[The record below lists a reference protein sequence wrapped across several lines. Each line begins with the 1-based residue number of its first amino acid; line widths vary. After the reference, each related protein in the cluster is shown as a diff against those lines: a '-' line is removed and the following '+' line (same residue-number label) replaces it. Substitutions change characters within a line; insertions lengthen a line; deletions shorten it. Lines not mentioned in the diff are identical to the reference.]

1 MNFMQGKR
9 SRSHRARLIFLT
21 GLLAAALANAGCL
34 GLTGATNP
42 NGTPDTTGPT
52 VAITSPTSG
61 ASVSGTVNI
70 VATASD
76 DSGVAGVQFKVD
88 GANVGAEDT
97 VPPFAIAWNTAGVAG
112 GDHTLVA
119 VARDGAGNLSTSAP
133 VVVLIAAADS
143 TPPTVSIT
151 SPANNASVS
160 GTINIQ
166 ASASDNVGVVGV
178 QFKVDG
184 ANTGEED
191 TVAPYSYSLNTASL
205 ANGSHTLTAVAR
217 DAANNTA
224 TSAAVTINVNNVAP
238 DTTAPNVS
246 ISAPAGGATVS
257 GTISLNA
264 AASDNV
270 GVAGVQFKV
279 DGVNIGAEDTTSPY
293 SVSWDTRTVSNGSH
307 SITAVARDAAG
318 NTRTSAAVSVT
329 VNNTAPD
336 TTAPT
341 VSISAPA
348 SGATVSGSVSLSA
361 TASDNVG
368 VVGVQF
374 KVDGANI
381 GAEDSSSPYSVSWDT
396 RTAANGSHS
405 ITAVARDAA
414 GNTRTSAAVSVT
426 VNNVGLDTTAPTVSI
441 SAPAAGATVS
451 GSVTLSASA
460 SDNVGVAGV
469 QFKVDGVNV
478 GAEDTTSPYS
488 VSWDTQTAVN
498 GSHAITAVARDAAGN
513 TRSSAVVSVTVNNA
527 SSTGRVIT
535 ISPSN
540 ADATCNEEFENV
552 ANTLQPGDTLI
563 LRGGIYTQNCR
574 RAITANGTASN
585 PITIRAATGETPVLT
600 RPANN
605 IDTQNNIEI
614 VSSSY
619 LIIKGVQFKGGS
631 TGVRFVNT
639 NDFITIEDCEVHE
652 TGNNAIAVNSGNSDG
667 LTIRR
672 NHIHNTGL
680 SSGSTEGEGMYLGCN
695 NNTCRVMNSLIENNY
710 IHHTRGTSSGGN
722 DGIEVKVGSGGNT
735 IRNNVIHDTNIGQQF
750 PAIFVYGNVAQPN
763 IVEGN
768 VMWNCGECI
777 QVEADAV
784 IRNNIILNHS
794 ITGIAAIPHAQ
805 VPTMQNVTIVN
816 NTIYGGPE
824 CVVLSWSSAS
834 NMTFANNAVYC
845 ASGTAV
851 NGSGLT
857 RTGITIRNNYV
868 AGALSGGSVDN
879 NAFFNGGSATSAF
892 VNAAGMNLW
901 PAVGSVLRGTAN
913 SSFAPGFD
921 FNGTARTAPHDVG
934 AYETE
939 GLNANPGWTIQP
951 GFKSGTAPASGDTT
965 PPSVSMTS
973 PANGQTVSGTI
984 TVTATASDNVGVAGV
999 QFRVDGANVGA
1010 EDATAPYSVSWN
1022 TSGVSNGSHSITAVA
1037 RDAAG
1042 NTTLSSAVTVNVN
1055 NPMPPVPSCPLRGSC
1070 NLEAGLAGRTDLL
1083 LFEDW
1088 EASNWMTHW
1097 TSIGN
1102 SGNTIAVTTP
1112 VFAGARSVEVR
1123 VPTGQHD
1130 GASLNFTFKDVGL
1143 ADPNEIYFRYYVR
1156 FNDTWQV
1163 NGGGEI
1169 GKLPGFGGTYGIGGW
1184 GGRQSTGTNGWSA
1197 RMVGYDTGATNQVGF
1212 YTYHA
1217 DMTDTYGEHM
1227 RWPDQLQRNRW
1238 YCIETRAR
1246 MNSITGSRGN
1256 NDGILE
1262 GWIDDRLVFSRKNL
1276 RFSDVSN
1283 IQIQEV
1289 WGNVYVGG
1297 SWTADRNMAIHFDNA
1312 VIARNRIGCGGT
1324 TADATPPIVSITS
1337 PLNGQTVSGTIS
1349 VSATASDNVGV
1360 AGVQFRI
1367 DGASLGAEDTT
1378 SPYGVTLDT
1387 TSLVNGSHQ
1396 LQAVAR
1402 DAAGNTSS
1410 ASISISVNNGATPSP
1425 ISVSISPQQV
1435 SVQAGGSVQFS
1446 ATVLNAQNTSV
1457 TWTATAGT
1465 ISSSGFYTAPATAG
1479 SAQVT
1484 ATSVAD
1490 PTKSATAQVAITSTP
1505 PPSGT
1510 CAGSTDASATI
1521 MPDSTVPPRPALGVE
1536 IRDPK
1541 LGGCYRRFSDSTAS
1555 GTQEAT
1561 HIYSELQAWN
1571 ADGTK
1576 ILLEYAGIM
1585 DAQTGARIAA
1595 SPPGISERW
1604 SPTDPNVIFYLDSGS
1619 NGDGS
1624 GCSSARLMKYILN
1637 GSTTQRQL
1645 VRCFTEYSSFDKDRS
1660 WQEMS
1665 ADGNRIALISSSGQA
1680 FVYDLAAQ
1688 QKMAVVSVGLGIEWV
1703 QVSPSGRYLL
1713 VNYGGN
1719 GESRGSGLES
1729 FDPATGAYLG
1739 KVNTGHGHGSTA
1751 WTADGTEWYV
1761 ADYAA
1766 NSGTGVTGPY
1776 VVKSRL
1782 PRGHDDWKAGDR
1794 SAEVALVDHKWGR
1807 AMHVSCLSRTE
1818 WCAVSTYASS
1828 GAGPFYDEVFRVSL
1842 NGTDANP
1849 RVERLVHHYS
1859 DYSWQNS
1866 SSSCNLNGYRAQPH
1880 ASISR
1885 DATQI
1890 IFGSSWGQVCRAE
1903 AYVVRLAGSPAPPP
1917 APQALTVAITSP
1929 TGGASV
1935 SGTISLTANASSS
1948 LGIAGVQFKVDG
1960 VNVGA
1965 EDTTAPYSVSLN
1977 TATLNNGSHT
1987 VTAVVRDAA
1996 GNTATSGSVVINV
2009 NNMTSDTTPPV
2020 ISGILASP
2028 NVSSAI
2034 ISWATNEAAD
2044 SQVEFG
2050 PTTAYG
2056 QSSALDTTRVT
2067 GHSVTLTGLL
2077 ASTTYHYRVKS
2088 RDTAG
2093 NLSVSGDQSF
2103 VTLNQATSGIPSTLG
2118 WYQVP
2123 NTRQG
2128 DYCPADAFG
2137 YSFSSKCG
2145 AVIGAWGGGIADTAR
2160 NRMIIWG
2167 GGHGDYAGNELYAME
2182 FSTLTMKRLNNPSPP
2197 PSGSP
2202 AATSDGK
2209 PNSRHTYNGLAYIAH
2224 ADKMFAFSGSLWSS
2238 GEARN
2243 DTWLLDLATLQW
2255 RQVSA
2260 TGPSADYN
2268 VHANYDSVT
2277 KKVFVADRGS
2287 LWRFDPASEQYTR
2300 VGSLGLGLATS
2311 SVIDPKRR
2319 ILFVFGTDWGGSR
2332 QFSAVNVDTG
2342 QPISMTLSGCDGLI
2356 SAAPVGNGEGSGPG
2370 LDYDPVQD
2378 KIVGWVTGDT
2388 VYIFDPDTRS
2398 CTTRTFAGGPGT
2410 PNGSG
2415 TYGRFRYYPSLGVFG
2430 LVNKSGQNAYTLRLT
2445 SPQAGAQATE
2455 LALSGVAAINIMA
2468 HSATVVWTTS
2478 AWADGQ
2484 VACGVFAPDGI
2495 RSPLDLTPAINHAH
2509 TLNFLDADTAYQCQ
2523 AMSRD
2528 SAGQLAVSPVF
2539 SFRTAR

>member
-1 MNFMQGKR
+1 MDFMQSKK
-9 SRSHRARLIFLT
+9 SRGRETRLIFLA
-21 GLLAAALANAGCL
+21 GLLAVAMMNSGCL
-34 GLTGATNP
+34 GLTGANNTN
-42 NGTPDTTGPT
+42 GAQDTVGPT

-61 ASVSGTVNI
+61 ANVSGTVSV

-76 DSGVAGVQFKVD
+76 DSGVARVQFRAD
-88 GANVGAEDT
+88 NANMGSEDV
-97 VPPFAIAWNTAGVAG
+97 VPPFAISWNTSGLAQGN
-112 GDHTLVA
+112 HTLVA

-133 VVVLIAAADS
+133 VVVSLAGTDS

-151 SPANNASVS
+151 SPGNNASVS

-166 ASASDNVGVVGV
+166 VSASDNVGVAGV

-184 ANTGEED
+184 ANTGAED
-191 TVAPYSYSLNTASL
+191 TVSPYSYSLNTVGLS
-205 ANGSHTLTAVAR
+205 NGIHSLTAVAR

-224 TSAAVTINVNNVAP
+224 TSAAVSINANNVAP
-238 DTTAPNVS
+238 DTAAPSVS
-246 ISAPAGGATVS
+246 ISAPVAGATIS
-257 GTISLNA
+257 G
-264 AASDNV
+264 
-270 GVAGVQFKV
+270 
-279 DGVNIGAEDTTSPY
+279 
-293 SVSWDTRTVSNGSH
+293 
-307 SITAVARDAAG
+307 
-318 NTRTSAAVSVT
+318 
-329 VNNTAPD
+329 
-336 TTAPT
+336 T
-341 VSISAPA
+341 VSI
-348 SGATVSGSVSLSA
+348 SA

-374 KVDGANI
+374 KVDGANV
-381 GAEDSSSPYSVSWDT
+381 GAEDTAAPYSSSWNTVSVS
-396 RTAANGSHS
+396 NGSHS
-405 ITAVARDAA
+405 VTAVARDAA
-414 GNTRTSAAVSVT
+414 GNTRTSAAVNVTANNVAPDTTAPTVSISSPASGATVSGSVSLSASASDNVGVVGVQFRVDGANLGAEDTTSAYSASWDTRTASNGSHSISAVARDAAGNTRTSTAISVT
-426 VNNVGLDTTAPTVSI
+426 VNNVASDTTAPTVSI
-441 SAPAAGATVS
+441 SAPAAGASVS
-451 GSVTLSASA
+451 GSVSLSASA

-469 QFKVDGVNV
+469 QFKVDGANI
-478 GAEDTTSPYS
+478 GAEDSTSPYS
-488 VSWDTQTAVN
+488 VSWDTLTSSN
-498 GSHAITAVARDAAGN
+498 GSHSITAVARDATGN
-513 TRSSAVVSVTVNNA
+513 SRTSTAVSVTINNA

-563 LRGGIYTQNCR
+563 LRGGTYTQNCR
-574 RAITANGTASN
+574 RAITANGTAAN

-619 LIIKGVQFKGGS
+619 LIIKGIQFKGGS
-631 TGVRFVNT
+631 SGVRFVNT
-639 NDFITIEDCEVHE
+639 NNFITIEDCEVHE

-667 LTIRR
+667 LIIRR
-672 NHIHNTGL
+672 NHIHHTGL

-695 NNTCRVMNSLIENNY
+695 NNTCRVMNSLIESNY

-735 IRNNVIHDTNIGQQF
+735 VRNNVIHDTNIGQQF
-750 PAIFVYGNVAQPN
+750 PAIFVYGNVTQPN

-794 ITGIAAIPHAQ
+794 ITGIAVIPHAQ
-805 VPTMQNVTIVN
+805 VPTMRNVTIVN

-845 ASGTAV
+845 PSGTAV
-851 NGSGLT
+851 SGSGLT

-868 AGALSGGSVDN
+868 TGALSGGSVDN
-879 NAFFNGGSATSAF
+879 STFFNGGSATSAF
-892 VNAAGMNLW
+892 VNPAGMNLW

-913 SSFAPGFD
+913 SSFAPSND
-921 FNGTARTAPHDVG
+921 FNGTTRTSPYDVG

-939 GLNANPGWTIQP
+939 GLSTNPGWTIQP
-951 GFKSGTAPASGDTT
+951 GFKSGTAPSTGDTT
-965 PPSVSMTS
+965 PPTVSITS
-973 PANGQTVSGTI
+973 PANGQTI
-984 TVTATASDNVGVAGV
+984 
-999 QFRVDGANVGA
+999 
-1010 EDATAPYSVSWN
+1010 
-1022 TSGVSNGSHSITAVA
+1022 
-1037 RDAAG
+1037 
-1042 NTTLSSAVTVNVN
+1042 
-1055 NPMPPVPSCPLRGSC
+1055 
-1070 NLEAGLAGRTDLL
+1070 
-1083 LFEDW
+1083 
-1088 EASNWMTHW
+1088 
-1097 TSIGN
+1097 
-1102 SGNTIAVTTP
+1102 
-1112 VFAGARSVEVR
+1112 
-1123 VPTGQHD
+1123 
-1130 GASLNFTFKDVGL
+1130 
-1143 ADPNEIYFRYYVR
+1143 
-1156 FNDTWQV
+1156 
-1163 NGGGEI
+1163 
-1169 GKLPGFGGTYGIGGW
+1169 
-1184 GGRQSTGTNGWSA
+1184 
-1197 RMVGYDTGATNQVGF
+1197 
-1212 YTYHA
+1212 
-1217 DMTDTYGEHM
+1217 
-1227 RWPDQLQRNRW
+1227 
-1238 YCIETRAR
+1238 
-1246 MNSITGSRGN
+1246 
-1256 NDGILE
+1256 
-1262 GWIDDRLVFSRKNL
+1262 
-1276 RFSDVSN
+1276 
-1283 IQIQEV
+1283 
-1289 WGNVYVGG
+1289 
-1297 SWTADRNMAIHFDNA
+1297 
-1312 VIARNRIGCGGT
+1312 
-1324 TADATPPIVSITS
+1324 
-1337 PLNGQTVSGTIS
+1337 SGTIS
-1349 VSATASDNVGV
+1349 VSATALDNTGVG
-1360 AGVQFRI
+1360 GVQFKI
-1367 DGASLGAEDTT
+1367 DGANLNAEDTS
-1378 SPYGVTLDT
+1378 SPYSVTLDT
-1387 TSLVNGSHQ
+1387 ATLVNGSHQ

-1402 DAAGNTSS
+1402 DAAGNAST
-1410 ASISISVNNGATPSP
+1410 ASISITVNNGITPSP
-1425 ISVSISPQQV
+1425 VSVSISPQQV
-1435 SVQAGGSVQFS
+1435 SVQAGGTVQFS

-1457 TWTATAGT
+1457 TWSATAGT
-1465 ISSSGFYTAPATAG
+1465 VSSAGFYTAPATAG

-1490 PTKSATAQVAITSTP
+1490 PTKSATAQVTITSTP

-1521 MPDSTVPPRPALGVE
+1521 MPDATVPARPALGAE

-1555 GTQEAT
+1555 GAQEAT
-1561 HIYSELQAWN
+1561 HIYSEMQAWN

-1576 ILLEYAGIM
+1576 VLLEYAGVM
-1585 DAQTGARIAA
+1585 DAQTGARIAPP
-1595 SPPGISERW
+1595 PPGISERW

-1624 GCSSARLMKYILN
+1624 GCGSARLMKYVLS
-1637 GSTTQRQL
+1637 GSSTQHQL

-1665 ADGNRIALISSSGQA
+1665 AEGNRIALISSSGQA
-1680 FVYDLAAQ
+1680 FVYDIVAQ

-1751 WTADGTEWYV
+1751 WAQDGTEWYV

-1794 SAEVALVDHKWGR
+1794 SGEVALVDHQWGR
-1807 AMHVSCLSRTE
+1807 SMHVSCLSRTE

-1828 GAGPFYDEVFRVSL
+1828 GAGAFYNEVFRVSL

-1849 RVERLVHHYS
+1849 EVERLVHHYS

-1866 SSSCNLNGYRAQPH
+1866 SSTCNLNGYRAQPH

-1885 DATQI
+1885 DGSQI
-1890 IFGSSWGQVCRAE
+1890 IFGSSWGQVCRTE
-1903 AYVVRLAGSPAPPP
+1903 AYVIRLAGSPAPPP
-1917 APQALTVAITSP
+1917 TPSAPTVAITSP
-1929 TGGASV
+1929 TSGASV
-1935 SGTISLTANASSS
+1935 SGTVSLTASATSS
-1948 LGIAGVQFKVDG
+1948 LGVAGVQFKVDG

-1965 EDTTAPYSVSLN
+1965 EDTTAPYSISLS
-1977 TATLNNGSHT
+1977 TTTLSNGSHT
-1987 VTAVVRDAA
+1987 VTAVVRDSA
-1996 GNTATSGSVVINV
+1996 GNTLTSGSVIINV
-2009 NNMTSDTTPPV
+2009 NNTTSDTAAPV

-2056 QSSALDTTRVT
+2056 QSSPLDTTRVT
-2067 GHSVTLTGLL
+2067 GHSVTLSGLL
-2077 ASTTYHYRVKS
+2077 SSTTHHYRVKS
-2088 RDTAG
+2088 RDAAG
-2093 NLSVSGDQSF
+2093 NLSVSADQSF
-2103 VTLNQATSGIPSTLG
+2103 VTLNQTTSGIPSSLG
-2118 WYQVP
+2118 WYQIP

-2128 DYCPADAFG
+2128 DHCPPDAFG
-2137 YSFSSKCG
+2137 YSFSSRCSS
-2145 AVIGAWGGGIADTAR
+2145 VIGAWGGGIADTAR
-2160 NRMIIWG
+2160 NRMIVWG

-2182 FSTLTMKRLNNPSPP
+2182 FSTLTMKRLNSPSPP

-2209 PNSRHTYNGLAYIAH
+2209 PNSRHTYNGLAYVAH
-2224 ADKMFAFSGSLWSS
+2224 LDKMFAFSGSLWSS

-2243 DTWLLDLATLQW
+2243 DTWLLDLDTLQW

-2268 VHANYDSVT
+2268 VHAHYDSVT
-2277 KKVFVADRGS
+2277 KQVFVADRGS

-2342 QPISMTLSGCDGLI
+2342 QPVSMTLSGCDGLI
-2356 SAAPVGNGEGSGPG
+2356 SSAPVGNGEGSGPG

-2378 KIVGWVTGDT
+2378 KIIGWVTGDT
-2388 VYIFDPDTRS
+2388 IYVFDPDARS

-2445 SPQAGAQATE
+2445 SPQASAQATE
-2455 LALSGVAAINIMA
+2455 VIISGIAAINITA
-2468 HSATVVWTTS
+2468 TSVTVVWMTS

-2484 VACGVFAPDGI
+2484 IACGVFAPEGI
-2495 RSPLDLTPAINHAH
+2495 RSALDLTPAINHAH
-2509 TLNFLDADTAYQCQ
+2509 TLNFLDPDTTYQCR
-2523 AMSRD
+2523 AISRD

-2539 SFRTAR
+2539 SFRTAK